1 MPLTSDDIA
10 RLYRQE
16 ARRLAGF
23 FVRRT
28 HDPETALDLVAE
40 TFAATVRDRRQFRGR
55 GDGAATAWVYGI
67 ARNLLNGWYRH
78 GDVERRAMMRLGIER
93 PELGEEEYERLVEL
107 GGLAEARLRVA
118 RELSLLPDDQRLAVE
133 LRVVGERSYEEIA
146 RALGVS
152 QQAVRARVSRG
163 LRALAAVLDDPA
175 LVAEVG
181 AHG

>member
-1 MPLTSDDIA
+1 
-10 RLYRQE
+10 
-16 ARRLAGF
+16 
-23 FVRRT
+23 
-28 HDPETALDLVAE
+28 
-40 TFAATVRDRRQFRGR
+40 
-55 GDGAATAWVYGI
+55 
-67 ARNLLNGWYRH
+67 
-78 GDVERRAMMRLGIER
+78 MRLGIER